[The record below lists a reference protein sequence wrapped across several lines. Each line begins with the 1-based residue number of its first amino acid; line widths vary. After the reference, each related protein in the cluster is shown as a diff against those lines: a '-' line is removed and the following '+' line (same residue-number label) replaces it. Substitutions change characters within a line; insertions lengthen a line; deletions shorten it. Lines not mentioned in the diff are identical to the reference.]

1 MITNK
6 NGKITMDNE
15 VKSLNQKSKEKTS
28 NNQNIHIEEP
38 LLINA
43 PVSGTLLQHTVPEGA
58 DVKKGDAVII
68 IESMKMELV
77 LKAPVSGIINFH
89 KKAGDLFYEE
99 ETLASIQSLSK
110 DDNSDFEKEDK
121 SYVYGFIKG
130 TLVGLAII
138 LSYLICF

>member
-15 VKSLNQKSKEKTS
+15 VKSLNQENK
-28 NNQNIHIEEP
+28 
-38 LLINA
+38 
-43 PVSGTLLQHTVPEGA
+43 
-58 DVKKGDAVII
+58 
-68 IESMKMELV
+68 
-77 LKAPVSGIINFH
+77 
-89 KKAGDLFYEE
+89 E

-130 TLVGLAII
+130 ALVGLAIFFI
-138 LSYLICF
+138 LSYLI